1 MSYGEVVDISKL
13 GVTGQQIRKWLE
25 GSNPVNLDFYGN
37 TEISHFTRSYGP
49 PCRLVLPEHI
59 SMEETSS
66 VVFAGTFADTNDEV
80 TILKFIAKGSN
91 GKPESFTCKCGK
103 FEAES
108 VSYEITISEAI
119 TSILKASGIVDEE
132 VTVW

>member
-1 MSYGEVVDISKL
+1 MSYGEVVDISNL

-25 GSNPVNLDFYGN
+25 GSNPINLSFYGN
-37 TEISHFTRSYGP
+37 SEISHFTRSYGP
-49 PCRLVLPEHI
+49 ACRLVLPEHI

-66 VVFAGTFADTNDEV
+66 VVFAGTFADSNDEV
-80 TILKFIAKGSN
+80 TILKFIAKGTNSN
-91 GKPESFTCKCGK
+91 PESFTCKCGE

-108 VSYEITISEAI
+108 VSYETTISEAI